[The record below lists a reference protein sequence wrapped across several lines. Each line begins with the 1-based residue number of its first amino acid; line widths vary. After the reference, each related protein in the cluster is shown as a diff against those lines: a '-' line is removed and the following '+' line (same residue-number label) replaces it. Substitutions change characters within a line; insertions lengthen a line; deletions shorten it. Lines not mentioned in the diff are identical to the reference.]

1 MQKEERTMKN
11 AIRKQLFESVDTNYQ
26 KFAASLIPNV
36 DNVLGVRLPELRKI
50 AKETAK
56 KDWRTYLEENED
68 EYFEETM
75 LQGMI
80 IGYADAEVENK
91 LYYVAAFVPKIN
103 NWSVCDSFCSSLKF
117 TKNNKERVWK
127 FIQPYLVSEREY
139 EVRFGVVMLL
149 NFYVEEDYVESVLNH
164 LDQINHE
171 GFYAKM
177 AVAWAVSICYIK
189 FPDSTGEFLKNNTL
203 DDFTY
208 NKSLQK
214 ITESTR
220 VSKETKMSIREMK
233 RR

>member
-1 MQKEERTMKN
+1 MQKEESTMKN
-11 AIRKQLFESVDTNYQ
+11 AIRKQLFESMDTEYQ
-26 KFAASLIPNV
+26 KFASSLLPNV

-50 AKETAK
+50 AKQIGKE
-56 KDWRTYLEENED
+56 DWRTYLETAED

-75 LQGMI
+75 LQGMV
-80 IGYADAEVENK
+80 IGYADTKVEDR

-117 TKNNKERVWK
+117 TKNNKERVWE
-127 FIQPYLVSEREY
+127 FIQPYLFSEKEY

-149 NFYVEEDYVESVLNH
+149 NFYVEDDYVESVLNL
-164 LDQINHE
+164 LDRVNHE

-177 AVAWAVSICYIK
+177 ATAWAVSICYIK

-203 DDFTY
+203 DDFTH

>member
-1 MQKEERTMKN
+1 MEKEERTMKN

-50 AKETAK
+50 AKKTAK

-127 FIQPYLVSEREY
+127 FIQPYLFSEKEY

>member
-1 MQKEERTMKN
+1 MKN

-80 IGYADAEVENK
+80 IGYADAEVEDK

-149 NFYVEEDYVESVLNH
+149 NFYVEENYLDSVLNH

-203 DDFTY
+203 DDFTH

-220 VSKETKMSIREMK
+220 VSKETKMSIRKMK